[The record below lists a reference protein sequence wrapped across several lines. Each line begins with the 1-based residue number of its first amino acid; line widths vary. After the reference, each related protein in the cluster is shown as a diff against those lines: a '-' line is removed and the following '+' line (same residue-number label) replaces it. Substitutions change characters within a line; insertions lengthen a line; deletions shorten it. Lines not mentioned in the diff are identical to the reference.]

1 MLIPLI
7 VVFVVV
13 FFLFVFL
20 FRRIINKNIT
30 SAVRHLDQISQ
41 DYVQKQEEADRK
53 LEEAQRLYKETVNK
67 AKEEALI
74 LRQDLL
80 KQAQQEKDN
89 IVQNAQTQAQD
100 IVQQAEKSRYLLISE
115 LEKRIDLESVKKA
128 SILLGEVLP
137 KDIGEEI
144 HSRLVKEFI
153 NVSLAK
159 LDNLEVARDVN
170 EVKIVSA
177 FDLGNKDKGAVIKI
191 LKEKIGRDLKVNEEI
206 DSSLVAGFMIVLGS
220 LVIDGSLR
228 FKVGEKVKELTSK
241 E

>member
-67 AKEEALI
+67 AKEEALS

-177 FDLGNKDKGAVIKI
+177 FDLGNKDKGDVIKI